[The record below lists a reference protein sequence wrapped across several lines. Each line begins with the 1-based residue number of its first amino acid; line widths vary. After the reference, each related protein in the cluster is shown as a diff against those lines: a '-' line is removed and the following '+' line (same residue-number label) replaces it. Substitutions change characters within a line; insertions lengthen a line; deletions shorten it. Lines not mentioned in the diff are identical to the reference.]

1 MLAKKD
7 DRHETKLPRKFA
19 ALVSGMAP
27 EAQKEARDRATATL
41 QQMALH
47 ELRKARR
54 RTQREVAL
62 DMNVAQSEISKIEQ
76 RSDLR
81 LGTLNSYVQ
90 ALGGTLQVRAVFP
103 ESSIELVVAQVN

>member
-1 MLAKKD
+1 MSPTEQAPHPKK
-7 DRHETKLPRKFA
+7 PRRFA
-19 ALVSGMAP
+19 DLVATMP
-27 EAQKEARDRATATL
+27 PTAQKKARDRATATL

-54 RTQREVAL
+54 RTQREVAQ

-81 LGTLNSYVQ
+81 LGTLNNYVQ
-90 ALGGTLQVRAVFP
+90 ALGGTLQVRAIFP
-103 ESSIELVVAQVN
+103 ENSIELVVAQMN

>member
-1 MLAKKD
+1 MLTPQENSQEGKK
-7 DRHETKLPRKFA
+7 KRKFA
-19 ALVSGMAP
+19 ELVSGMAP
-27 EAQKEARDRATATL
+27 DAQKKARDRATATL

-81 LGTLNSYVQ
+81 LGTLNNYVQ

-103 ESSIELVVAQVN
+103 ENSIELVVAQVN